1 MPSLRRIIIKT
12 LAKRWRRFIVVSMI
26 IIFLS
31 MIIPILTISWF
42 YQTGIHRVSLIL
54 GEAWYLRISVGE
66 PTIITTTIERII
78 PFWRYPIFAVEYEY
92 PFAPKAYYTYENLI
106 TTSILAIISATL
118 VCLYSEL
125 ISIRGYGIKTKSSNK
140 GVKSRPGYGIRL
152 AGVSMPAIIQSG
164 AVAYAG
170 VIGCS
175 TCYGSLLVQITIAG
189 FSITITS
196 TLAAYAGQI
205 VLLIG
210 ITLGIILIYV
220 ISKRLKRLGEYNMRV
235 RI

>member
-1 MPSLRRIIIKT
+1 MVVYVLIITIS
-12 LAKRWRRFIVVSMI
+12 IM
-26 IIFLS
+26 
-31 MIIPILTISWF
+31 IPILTTSWF
-42 YQTGIHRVSLIL
+42 YQTGIHGVSLIL
-54 GEAWYLRISVGE
+54 GEAWYLRMSVGE
-66 PTIITTTIERII
+66 PTIITTTIEKII
-78 PFWRYPIFAVEYEY
+78 PFWRYPIFAVEFEN

-106 TTSILAIISATL
+106 TTSILAIVSATL

-125 ISIRGYGIKTKSSNK
+125 ISIRGHSIRTTSSNK
-140 GVKSRPGYGIRL
+140 IARSIPGYGIRL
-152 AGVSMPAIIQSG
+152 AGVSMPAVIQGG

-189 FSITITS
+189 FSVTITS

-205 VLLIG
+205 GLLISN
-210 ITLGIILIYV
+210 ILGIILIYS
-220 ISKRLKRLGEYNMRV
+220 ISRRLKRLGEYNMRV

>member
-1 MPSLRRIIIKT
+1 MVVYVLIITIS
-12 LAKRWRRFIVVSMI
+12 IM
-26 IIFLS
+26 
-31 MIIPILTISWF
+31 IPILTTSWF
-42 YQTGIHRVSLIL
+42 YQTGIHGVSLIL
-54 GEAWYLRISVGE
+54 GEAWYLRMSVGE
-66 PTIITTTIERII
+66 PTIITTTIEKII
-78 PFWRYPIFAVEYEY
+78 PFWRYPIFAVKFEN

-106 TTSILAIISATL
+106 TTSILAIVSATL

-125 ISIRGYGIKTKSSNK
+125 ISIRGHSIKTTSSNK
-140 GVKSRPGYGIRL
+140 IARSIPGYGIRL
-152 AGVSMPAIIQSG
+152 AGVSMPAVIQGG

-189 FSITITS
+189 FSVTITS

-205 VLLIG
+205 GLLISN
-210 ITLGIILIYV
+210 ILGIILIYS
-220 ISKRLKRLGEYNMRV
+220 ISRRLKRLGEYNMRV

>member
-1 MPSLRRIIIKT
+1 MVYMLIMTISI
-12 LAKRWRRFIVVSMI
+12 M
-26 IIFLS
+26 
-31 MIIPILTISWF
+31 IPILTTSWF
-42 YQTGIHRVSLIL
+42 YRTGIYGVSLIL
-54 GEAWYLRISVGE
+54 GKAWYLRMSVGE
-66 PTIITTTIERII
+66 PTIITTTIEKII
-78 PFWRYPIFAVEYEY
+78 PFWRYPIFAVEFEN

-106 TTSILAIISATL
+106 TTSILAIVSATL

-125 ISIRGYGIKTKSSNK
+125 ISIRGHGVKTTSSNK
-140 GVKSRPGYGIRL
+140 IARSIRDHGIRL
-152 AGVSMPAIIQSG
+152 AGVSMPAVIQGG

-189 FSITITS
+189 FSVTITS

-205 VLLIG
+205 GVLISLI
-210 ITLGIILIYV
+210 LGIILIHI

>member
-1 MPSLRRIIIKT
+1 M
-12 LAKRWRRFIVVSMI
+12 KRWRRFMVVYVLI
-26 IIFLS
+26 ITIS
-31 MIIPILTISWF
+31 IMIPILTTSWF
-42 YQTGIHRVSLIL
+42 YQTGIHGVSLIL
-54 GEAWYLRISVGE
+54 GEAWYLRMSVGE
-66 PTIITTTIERII
+66 PTIITTTIEKII
-78 PFWRYPIFAVEYEY
+78 PFWRYPIFAVEFEN

-106 TTSILAIISATL
+106 TTSILAIVSATL

-125 ISIRGYGIKTKSSNK
+125 ISIRGHSIKTTSSNK
-140 GVKSRPGYGIRL
+140 IARSIPGYGIRL
-152 AGVSMPAIIQSG
+152 AGVSMPAVIQGG

-189 FSITITS
+189 FSVTITS

-205 VLLIG
+205 GLLISN
-210 ITLGIILIYV
+210 ILGIILIYS
-220 ISKRLKRLGEYNMRV
+220 ISRRLKRLGEYNMRV